1 MKRFVLAASLFVFAA
16 CSPKA
21 EEAAPADTAAP
32 AAPAVMTDSMAHDT
46 TKADSTADTTAT
58 KM

>member
-32 AAPAVMTDSMAHDT
+32 AVMTDSMAHDT